1 MMKPPKQVHPL
12 SDSELSEIQRV
23 IGKHPKPR
31 VRVRAIMLR
40 MSHEGLS
47 APEIATLLGVS
58 RQTVLHQLQRY
69 EASGIIGIEDR
80 PRPGA
85 PAKANA
91 EYIAKLKQAVGSD
104 PRELGYRFSVW
115 SVERLQKHLVG
126 QTRVELSST
135 YLHQLMQKH
144 DIVYRKPKHDLEH
157 KQDPEEVSEKKR
169 LLEFLKKRGRLPISV

>member
-1 MMKPPKQVHPL
+1 MMMKPSKQIHPL
-12 SDSELSEIQRV
+12 SASELGEIQQV
-23 IGKHPKPR
+23 ISKHPKPR

-58 RQTVLHQLQRY
+58 RQTVLNQIQRY
-69 EASGIIGIEDR
+69 EESGIIGIEDT

-85 PAKANA
+85 PAKANTD
-91 EYIAKLKQAVGSD
+91 YITKLKQAVASD

-115 SVERLQKHLVG
+115 SVERLQKHLAE
-126 QTRVELSST
+126 QTRVELSPT

-144 DIVYRKPKHDLEH
+144 DIVYRKPKHDLGH
-157 KQDPEEVSEKKR
+157 KQDSADVSEKKR
-169 LLEFLKKRGRLPISV
+169 LLEFLKKTQ

>member
-1 MMKPPKQVHPL
+1 MMKRPKHVHPL
-12 SDSELSEIQRV
+12 SDSELTELQQV
-23 IGKHPKPR
+23 IAKHPKPR
-31 VRVRAIMLR
+31 VRVRAIMIR

-58 RQTVLHQLQRY
+58 RQTVLHQIQRY
-69 EASGIIGIEDR
+69 EDSGIIGIEDR

-91 EYIAKLKQAVGSD
+91 EYIAKLKEAVASD
-104 PRELGYRFSVW
+104 PRELGYLFSVW

-126 QTRVELSST
+126 QTGVELCST

-144 DIVYRKPKHDLEH
+144 DIVYRKPKHALEH
-157 KQDPEEVSEKKR
+157 KQDPEEVSQKQH
-169 LLEFLKKRGRLPISV
+169 LLEFLKKTQ